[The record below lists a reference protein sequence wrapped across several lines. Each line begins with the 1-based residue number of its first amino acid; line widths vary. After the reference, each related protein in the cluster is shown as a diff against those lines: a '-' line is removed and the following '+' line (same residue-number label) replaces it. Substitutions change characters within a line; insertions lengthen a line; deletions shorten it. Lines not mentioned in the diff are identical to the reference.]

1 MCFPDGTHAQFGASA
16 VQDVKWISARRINR
30 RRETAGPVWQH
41 QFWDRFVRHEKEFTE
56 RLEYMHLNPVTKGL
70 VRRPE
75 DWKWSSYGNYAVDR
89 SRLAGCQ
96 IQIDCVR
103 VPAS

>member
-1 MCFPDGTHAQFGASA
+1 
-16 VQDVKWISARRINR
+16 
-30 RRETAGPVWQH
+30 
-41 QFWDRFVRHEKEFTE
+41 
-56 RLEYMHLNPVTKGL
+56 MHLNPVNKNL

-75 DWKWSSYGNYAVDR
+75 EWKWSSYGNYAVDR
-89 SRLAGCQ
+89 SRPAGCP